1 MEDGRFVIV
10 DGVVTCAADGTLL
23 ELRHDGGGGQTLTCW
38 RCGQAYSLSRLDQQQ
53 LRTAL
58 EWQQPGYQPTV
69 L

>member
-23 ELRHDGGGGQTLTCW
+23 ELRQDGGDGRTLTCW
-38 RCGQAYSLSRLDQQQ
+38 RCGVTYPLTRQDQQQ
-53 LRTAL
+53 LRSAL
-58 EWQQPGYQPTV
+58 EWQLPGYQATV